1 MTNKFSEVITDLK
14 PMGRHSQGTSKF
26 SPPSTDLVG
35 TQIKMARNRISQ
47 DAIDQY

>member
-14 PMGRHSQGTSKF
+14 T
-26 SPPSTDLVG
+26 PSTDLVG